1 MNFSD
6 CFMNL
11 KATYPKICVEVSFGF
26 IFWSGSYL
34 FMHVSCQAEYGA
46 TPEWFI
52 FSHPLTQ

>member
-1 MNFSD
+1 
-6 CFMNL
+6 MNL

-26 IFWSGSYL
+26 RFWSGSYL

-52 FSHPLTQ
+52 FSDPLTQ